1 VQLILEIIIRVAE
14 ILTIVAGLA
23 GILVSMVL
31 LFSPAMI
38 RKANRVLNKQMLT
51 ENQMTAFNP
60 AICSEPFTLRH
71 HIACGGLLVAGSI
84 FILLFFFLGAPVP
97 AGFGLFMDM
106 AIYFSVL
113 LGKTAGI
120 VGFAAGALLFF
131 SPGAFKAVGEKV
143 NIWVDTEPAFNK
155 LDTFSVDVDSIF
167 IKYPLVCGLLGLV
180 VSTAL
185 IVISIA
191 NFLGTSAN
199 FGGIS

>member
-1 VQLILEIIIRVAE
+1 MHLILEIIIRVAE
-14 ILTIVAGLA
+14 ILTIVAGSA

-31 LFSPAMI
+31 LISPAMI
-38 RKANRVLNKQMLT
+38 RRANRALNKQMLT
-51 ENQMTAFNP
+51 ESQMTVFNSP
-60 AICSEPFTLRH
+60 IRSEPFILRY
-71 HIACGGLLVAGSI
+71 HIACGGLLIAGSI
-84 FILLFFFLGAPVP
+84 FILLFLFLGVQPP

-106 AIYFSVL
+106 AIGFSVL

-131 SPGAFKAVGEKV
+131 SPAAFKAVGEKV
-143 NIWVDTEPAFNK
+143 NIWIDTEPVFNK
-155 LDTFSVDVDSIF
+155 FDTLYVDVDSIF
-167 IKYPLVCGLLGLV
+167 IKYPLVCGLLGLA

-199 FGGIS
+199 LGGSL

>member
-1 VQLILEIIIRVAE
+1 VQLILEILIRVAE
-14 ILTIVAGLA
+14 ILAIIAGSA
-23 GILVSMVL
+23 GILVSMML
-31 LFSPAMI
+31 LFSPGMI
-38 RKANRVLNKQMLT
+38 RKANRILNKQILS
-51 ENQMTAFNP
+51 ENQMAAYNL
-60 AICSEPFTLRH
+60 AICSEPFTLRY

-84 FILLFFFLGAPVP
+84 FILMFLFLGVPVP

-106 AIYFSVL
+106 AISFSVL

-143 NIWVDTEPAFNK
+143 NMWVDTEPAFSK
-155 LDTFSVDVDSIF
+155 LDTLSVDVDSIF

-185 IVISIA
+185 LVVSIA
-191 NFLGTSAN
+191 NFLGTFAN
-199 FGGIS
+199 LRGIL